1 MSDKIIV
8 KDFYHIKRYN
18 RKRNYYHFMI
28 GIKKMFQLPIL
39 FVFLLPIIALTV
51 FMWMKMDY
59 LIKILDMPK
68 LLLPFIKTSFKFF
81 GVIIPFLLVGSLI
94 ETTGKLTARKDE
106 ADVEMA
112 FTEHELRYGRPILKH
127 KSKDKKSG
135 VTKREFYSTIS
146 KKLWEERKEVIE
158 DSMNITI
165 LTISYGGRKRNK
177 GKLIYL
183 ESYQGRSPKDR
194 GVMYDKEF

>member
-1 MSDKIIV
+1 MIDTIIV
-8 KDFYHIKRYN
+8 KDLYHQKRYN
-18 RKRNYYHFMI
+18 RRRNYYHLVL
-28 GIKKMFQLPIL
+28 GTKKMFQSPI
-39 FVFLLPIIALTV
+39 FVVFLLPIIALTV

-68 LLLPFIKTSFKFF
+68 LFLPFVKTSLKFL
-81 GVIIPFLLVGSLI
+81 GIIIPLLLVGSLI
-94 ETTGKLTARKDE
+94 ETIGKLTARKDE

-112 FTEHELRYGRPILKH
+112 FTERELRYGRPVLKH

-135 VTKREFYSTIS
+135 VMKREFYSPIP

-177 GKLIYL
+177 GNLIYL
-183 ESYQGRSPKDR
+183 ESYEGRVPKDR
-194 GVMYDKEF
+194 GVIYDKEF